1 MSCAVILVAW
11 LAMMPQLVPKQRT
24 DFFDW
29 AMSTLLPAVTF
40 PAAKRLA
47 IFLDWAGSGSP
58 HQHFARTHD
67 VKAAV
72 CSIILDVTHYSQH
85 LLGCMIPVLHVLSL
99 AERPSTI
106 PSTSCCSPCPS
117 ACSLSPPCPAS
128 SSSCCPS
135 SSPPLWD

>member
-1 MSCAVILVAW
+1 MSYAVILVAW

-58 HQHFARTHD
+58 HQYLAANMTFAKLHFASLFMTPFSFCAKSVPSMIVFPGGD
-67 VKAAV
+67 
-72 CSIILDVTHYSQH
+72 D
-85 LLGCMIPVLHVLSL
+85 LLRYCDS
-99 AERPSTI
+99 
-106 PSTSCCSPCPS
+106 
-117 ACSLSPPCPAS
+117 
-128 SSSCCPS
+128 
-135 SSPPLWD
+135 

>member
-1 MSCAVILVAW
+1 MSYAVILVAW

-58 HQHFARTHD
+58 HQHLAHTFD
-67 VKAAV
+67 ISKAAV
-72 CSIILDVTHYSQH
+72 CNIAIVFILCKEFVPSIIAFP
-85 LLGCMIPVLHVLSL
+85 GG
-99 AERPSTI
+99 
-106 PSTSCCSPCPS
+106 
-117 ACSLSPPCPAS
+117 
-128 SSSCCPS
+128 
-135 SSPPLWD
+135 